1 MDFKLITSLLDA
13 LIDFKVISAYFDYFN
28 NISTCGLSIMDSPN
42 ALGFDL
48 LQIWGLD
55 GLFAL
60 GTSWTWLGAEW
71 QSACLSVYSQVTLAG
86 GPLLLHD
93 KCPIVP

>member
-1 MDFKLITSLLDA
+1 MDFKLISSLLDA

-28 NISTCGLSIMDSPN
+28 NISTCGLSIMDSPS
-42 ALGFDL
+42 FDL

-60 GTSWTWLGAEW
+60 GASGHGWGP
-71 QSACLSVYSQVTLAG
+71 SGKVLARPFIHKSPSD

-93 KCPIVP
+93 KCLIVL